1 MKKFLLVCVAVFAVV
16 MPAHGLTG
24 LFRPPSTNIQS
35 AFSAQFLNV
44 SQWQQGNLTGYNS
57 NGVVISGKIN
67 SSGVKFVMSPT
78 DKRETITIE
87 TTGGNGIRF
96 EASKMIIYAN
106 QTISISTTG
115 SAISRI
121 MFRGANG
128 PYVSGDTDAGSFQ
141 WDDSD
146 AKYPDYIYTL
156 SKSTTRVEFK
166 TMYDLEL
173 TLSIQFELVEPL
185 AAPTVDMGYR
195 DDLVVAGYPKLVEED
210 GIQEFQ
216 YLFEEGQLLRL
227 AVPDGASKVRYTI
240 DGRTDP
246 KTEGILEDI
255 VGGICPIT
263 LPKVGVGYT
272 TEVRAV
278 CLDASGNPGDEFRI
292 VCRRMDI
299 ATPSAPRVLQY
310 YTDALI
316 VKDSSYQYYYSYDK
330 STVRDVDD
338 NNTIYLTHN
347 YGLIKLSDTY
357 GDHVS
362 LKFRYAI
369 DDSPVANGSTAYS
382 ADAFVGLEPD
392 ALALYLPS
400 RTYNNSTQSWDE
412 APSQGSDI
420 FTGSNPDVS
429 YLHIINVTANP
440 GSIAYRE
447 SEPVTYTL
455 RRLRPQVEELE
466 LDVVNGTYQNR
477 TARFSQYMQIKDVA
491 AANMDVAQYYF
502 AFSTTDEVTT
512 IDPANPST
520 LRLTKDLE
528 TGKWYS
534 EKKFTESGYLSVFA
548 VNSDNILGPAFTIRL
563 EKLPT
568 VTLDNLGALNAS
580 SADAA
585 IFNNR
590 LVIFNCPLLVE
601 GVENTVDNAKFMY
614 VRDPE
619 GNAIKFVNN
628 GSNIFF
634 HDVEGEH
641 YAVGQEIPAGGI
653 TGMYRYNDGWPQIDV
668 YVGPGDDYRP
678 YSVAGIVPVSDW
690 ADYNPARRD
699 IDKSDFNRH
708 VVLSGMQWTD
718 NESTFL
724 TEDGTEVVGYG
735 RFTEH
740 DTPLKGLKAG
750 QKYRVEGF
758 VGQREGELRIF
769 PTSVTSEIVVLAPN
783 PIIADPDA
791 EGWTTVNVIS
801 DEVKLTIDRTGVEGR
816 QFVYRF
822 ADTEAYLNW
831 PENSQRALTITA
843 DNYGADGVCHL
854 QVAYMENGEATTPLK
869 IRFVKHAVTGTF
881 DNIADFK
888 ALYPDEVETPDP
900 RGGEVK
906 YYRYTGKAQVR
917 AITPR
922 YLYLRDYENCPAGEE
937 SKHSLLL
944 YNENGWNAAVEMK
957 GGDGSRARALTE
969 GDIITD
975 FVLIADRIPQMHGL
989 RGYATGFA
997 RTLHRVEVD
1006 PAEVSSPKNID
1017 ATKDDFGGFDDS
1029 DRMVRYWIEN
1039 VTVTHREDGVY
1050 VLDIPGAPELNINDV
1065 FQYTGGWATSYRAG
1079 TVYDIEGVVLLNG
1092 KPVDGQTKHYAVAMT
1107 NFKIGGAVP
1116 ALSLPSLEG
1125 VADSDASAP
1134 LTFMTTAKVVLA
1146 PAPGSITEDGG
1157 EKLMIY
1163 YTIDGSD
1170 PRNNPQGRKVYTEPF
1185 EISSSVTVKAYAAI
1199 AGHMPSAVVER
1210 TFTRLAND
1218 RRYIVNFINQAEP
1231 NVAYHFTGD
1240 ARVVKKGGE
1249 YIFIRGAVGHYLPI
1263 HVTEDA
1269 IDMDAVPEG
1278 AYLADFVAEADF
1290 VNNRVRGARITPA
1303 YSGMFGGILDPAP
1316 SNLDIRLEPDEVT
1329 TITAENARRYVRISG
1344 VKLIGTE
1351 FETEDGI
1358 SQQDTEW
1365 KLITNRGEESGV
1377 EIRVNHN
1384 ILEPEFDWDNTDTD
1398 EAAYYNITGFA
1409 MLGDDGTIELWPTEV
1424 EKVRAA
1430 KLVVPTFSG
1439 GIISQTQ
1446 MLELTTVKFYPST
1459 TVTLT
1464 CPIIDPESA
1473 TIEYIITPDENAPAD
1488 DAKWNVY
1495 AQPFAVISDAY
1506 IHMRAT
1512 APGYETSTHS
1522 HLKMILAADDDPE
1535 VNVSGRVVFSL
1546 DNTEAGSVKVKI
1558 EPEVTPSGD
1567 WSIYYTTDPDKALT
1581 PSNGTLYTGPFELTE
1596 SGLVIAIL
1604 VEGGKPSANVCEVY
1618 VWVAPT
1624 AVDSIGSDKIEEIR
1638 ADGDRIIAPEGSEVY
1653 DLNGRRVR
1661 AEGLRPGIY
1670 IVRTPSCRTVKVKL

>member
-1 MKKFLLVCVAVFAVV
+1 MKPDPSVCDETFTLKLDGDGISFIAEPAYRYLRILGGQKLTISSAKGTNISSVEFDLKGYGDKVVNNKNYFENNLKVNAAGKIIWDTNGDVATYVFDTPLTTATFEIPSGLGYLYLNYWFRFNCVA
-16 MPAHGLTG
+16 
-24 LFRPPSTNIQS
+24 
-35 AFSAQFLNV
+35 
-44 SQWQQGNLTGYNS
+44 
-57 NGVVISGKIN
+57 
-67 SSGVKFVMSPT
+67 
-78 DKRETITIE
+78 
-87 TTGGNGIRF
+87 
-96 EASKMIIYAN
+96 
-106 QTISISTTG
+106 
-115 SAISRI
+115 
-121 MFRGANG
+121 
-128 PYVSGDTDAGSFQ
+128 
-141 WDDSD
+141 
-146 AKYPDYIYTL
+146 
-156 SKSTTRVEFK
+156 
-166 TMYDLEL
+166 
-173 TLSIQFELVEPL
+173 PL
-185 AAPTVDMGYR
+185 AAPKVDMAYANE
-195 DDLVVAGYPKLVEED
+195 LIVAGYPKLVEEE
-210 GIQEFQ
+210 GNQEFQ

-227 AVPDGASKVRYTI
+227 AVPEGTTAVRYTL
-240 DGRTDP
+240 DGVSDP
-246 KTEGILEDI
+246 KSQGIVSTNI
-255 VGGICPIT
+255 PGGVCPIT
-263 LPKVGVGYT
+263 LPAVGVGYT
-272 TEVRAV
+272 TTVRAV
-278 CLDASGNPGDEFRI
+278 CLDSYNNPGHEFSI
-292 VCRRMDI
+292 VCRRVELP
-299 ATPSAPRVLQY
+299 TPSAPKAIQY
-310 YTDALI
+310 YTDAVI
-316 VKDSSYQYYYSYDK
+316 RKDNTVMGTLAYIYDK
-330 STVRDVDD
+330 DKAKSVGDD
-338 NNTIYLTHN
+338 NTIYLIHN
-347 YGLIKLSDTY
+347 YGLIRLRDTY
-357 GDHVS
+357 GDHIP
-362 LKFRYAI
+362 LKIRYAV
-369 DDSPVANGSTAYS
+369 DDSPVATENTKYS
-382 ADAFVGLEPD
+382 GTFVGLEND
-392 ALALYLPS
+392 ALALYLPNRYFDKNTNEWVDS
-400 RTYNNSTQSWDE
+400 PNADSNIFG
-412 APSQGSDI
+412 GSD
-420 FTGSNPDVS
+420 PDVS
-429 YLHIINVTANP
+429 YLHLINVTANEE
-440 GSIAYRE
+440 SVAYRA

-491 AANMDVAQYYF
+491 AANMDVAQYYL

-512 IDPANPST
+512 IDPANPAT
-520 LRLTKDLE
+520 LRLTKDPE

-699 IDKSDFNRH
+699 MDKSDFNRH

-718 NESTFL
+718 AESTFL

-822 ADTEAYLNW
+822 SDTETYRNW
-831 PENSQRALTITA
+831 PENSQRALTIKT

-922 YLYLRDYENCPAGEE
+922 YLYLRDYEDCPAGEE

-1116 ALSLPSLEG
+1116 ALSLPSLVG

-1163 YTIDGSD
+1163 YTLDGSD

-1263 HVTEDA
+1263 HVTDDA
-1269 IDMDAVPEG
+1269 IDMGAVPEG

-1351 FETEDGI
+1351 FEEEDGV

-1365 KLITNRGEESGV
+1365 KLITNRGDESGV

-1522 HLKMILAADDDPE
+1522 HLKMILAADDEPE

-1581 PSNGTLYTGPFELTE
+1581 PTNGTLYTGPFELTE

-1618 VWVAPT
+1618 VWVSPT

-1653 DLNGRRVR
+1653 DLNGRRVS

-1670 IVRTPSCRTVKVKL
+1670 IVRTPSCSTVKVKL